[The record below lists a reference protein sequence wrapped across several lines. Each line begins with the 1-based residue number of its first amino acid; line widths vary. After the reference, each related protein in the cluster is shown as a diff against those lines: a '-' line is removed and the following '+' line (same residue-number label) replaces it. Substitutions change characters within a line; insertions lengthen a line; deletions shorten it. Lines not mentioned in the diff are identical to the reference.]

1 LTRRE
6 AGHADRRRAA
16 RLVLPPGLGRGVQLF
31 LVLRYAELHG
41 DAPPFAAFLAEVA
54 AAEDQEGVEAE
65 EPCDGPDGLAGGG
78 RAVD

>member
-1 LTRRE
+1 M
-6 AGHADRRRAA
+6 
-16 RLVLPPGLGRGVQLF
+16 QLF